1 MLTTL
6 PFVLYI
12 ATTMLLFGMACF
24 AWGFLKGRGYETI
37 EIAFSKDKK
46 N

>member
-12 ATTMLLFGMACF
+12 ATTMLLFGFVCYAM
-24 AWGFLKGRGYETI
+24 GYLKGRDYETI
-37 EIAFSKDKK
+37 EITRDKK
-46 N
+46 TK